1 MSIQAF
7 FVAATVVTL
16 VQWLRVRE
24 KALLPLLALFALT
37 ALGHFQDEFFAA
49 RPYHYAAG
57 AAGLVLVVMLA
68 PRLKPER
75 GHPQAAPSPDSVK
88 ASTSSSR

>member
-7 FVAATVVTL
+7 FVAATVVAL
-16 VQWLRVRE
+16 IQWLRLRE
-24 KALLPLLALFALT
+24 RRLLPLLALFALS
-37 ALGHFQDEFFAA
+37 ALGHFQDDFFAA
-49 RPYHYAAG
+49 RPYHLAAG

-68 PRLKPER
+68 PRPKPER
-75 GHPQAAPSPDSVK
+75 GHPPAAPPDPVK